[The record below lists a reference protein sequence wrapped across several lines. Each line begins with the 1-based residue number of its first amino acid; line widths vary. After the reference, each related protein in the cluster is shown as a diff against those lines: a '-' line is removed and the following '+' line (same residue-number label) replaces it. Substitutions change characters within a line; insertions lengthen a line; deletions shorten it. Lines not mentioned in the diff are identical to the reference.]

1 MYVDAYIAGVGG
13 MLAFTPSYVAVSHW
27 FDKKKGKAMGFST
40 IGSLPVLLTRRK
52 TIIKHFN

>member
-1 MYVDAYIAGVGG
+1 